1 MEGVNNRQ
9 VLAEA
14 LSSRLAQSSRRL
26 LFTLDVSINDAIS
39 TLEFYEGQ
47 EPYEAARNFL
57 VEHGLKDSEDFE
69 NFHSAIVNGIR
80 EKLSAL
86 TAEQEQDPL
95 ENKLSIPVTIGEEVF
110 TVYFDKGTTVNDV
123 SSAFCTQKL
132 DTVRAAMN
140 EDVSLEVCTKVLQNS
155 ILESMRKGE

>member
-1 MEGVNNRQ
+1 MSTGDQQLTLELREGQTIEQAVDSFLTAHNLPEVMEGVNNRQ

-86 TAEQEQDPL
+86 TAEQEQ
-95 ENKLSIPVTIGEEVF
+95 
-110 TVYFDKGTTVNDV
+110 
-123 SSAFCTQKL
+123 
-132 DTVRAAMN
+132 AAQT
-140 EDVSLEVCTKVLQNS
+140 EKQQVCIRSLHFVCRNS
-155 ILESMRKGE
+155 HGFYSGSFGKQA